1 MEWCQVLG
9 SFIESVF
16 RSFENKKEKRKKGIL
31 IDISSFSGI
40 SESNSEWFKKI
51 KMNYL

>member
-16 RSFENKKEKRKKGIL
+16 RSLENKKEKRKEGN
-31 IDISSFSGI
+31 ID
-40 SESNSEWFKKI
+40 
-51 KMNYL
+51 